1 MKFKKCLLP
10 VAMLASFTLAGCQS
24 NADDHAADV
33 YQTDQL
39 NTKQETKTVNIISIL
54 PAKVA
59 VDNSQNK
66 RNAQAFGALIGA
78 VAGGVIGHNVGS
90 GSNSGTTAGAVG
102 GGAVGAAAGSMVN
115 DKTLVEGVS
124 LTYKEGTKVYTS
136 TQVGKECQFTTGL
149 AVVITT
155 TYNETRIQPIPNVL
169 KELIIRRS
177 HEESFSLRHLSL
189 LKLSGYRLIIAGSTL
204 CCRRS
209 GTAR

>member
-66 RNAQAFGALIGA
+66 RNAQAF
-78 VAGGVIGHNVGS
+78 AGGVIGHTVGS

-155 TYNETRIQPIPNVL
+155 TYNETRIQPNTKCPE
-169 KELIIRRS
+169 KS
-177 HEESFSLRHLSL
+177 
-189 LKLSGYRLIIAGSTL
+189 
-204 CCRRS
+204 
-209 GTAR
+209 

>member
-10 VAMLASFTLAGCQS
+10 VVMLASFTLAGCQS

-90 GSNSGTTAGAVG
+90 GSNSGTTAVIPPLI
-102 GGAVGAAAGSMVN
+102 N
-115 DKTLVEGVS
+115 
-124 LTYKEGTKVYTS
+124 TKRRVTMYVPIMP
-136 TQVGKECQFTTGL
+136 QAML
-149 AVVITT
+149 A
-155 TYNETRIQPIPNVL
+155 N
-169 KELIIRRS
+169 
-177 HEESFSLRHLSL
+177 
-189 LKLSGYRLIIAGSTL
+189 KLPSKA
-204 CCRRS
+204 CWKKV
-209 GTAR
+209 

>member
-59 VDNSQNK
+59 VD
-66 RNAQAFGALIGA
+66 
-78 VAGGVIGHNVGS
+78 
-90 GSNSGTTAGAVG
+90 
-102 GGAVGAAAGSMVN
+102 
-115 DKTLVEGVS
+115 KTLVEGVS

-155 TYNETRIQPIPNVL
+155 TYNETRIQPNTKCPE
-169 KELIIRRS
+169 KS
-177 HEESFSLRHLSL
+177 
-189 LKLSGYRLIIAGSTL
+189 
-204 CCRRS
+204 
-209 GTAR
+209 

>member
-10 VAMLASFTLAGCQS
+10 VVMLASFTLAGCQS

-78 VAGGVIGHNVGS
+78 VAGGVIGHKVM
-90 GSNSGTTAGAVG
+90 TP
-102 GGAVGAAAGSMVN
+102 
-115 DKTLVEGVS
+115 
-124 LTYKEGTKVYTS
+124 TY
-136 TQVGKECQFTTGL
+136 
-149 AVVITT
+149 
-155 TYNETRIQPIPNVL
+155 
-169 KELIIRRS
+169 
-177 HEESFSLRHLSL
+177 
-189 LKLSGYRLIIAGSTL
+189 
-204 CCRRS
+204 
-209 GTAR
+209 

>member
-59 VDNSQNK
+59 VDNAQNK

-136 TQVGKECQFTTGL
+136 TQVGKECQFM
-149 AVVITT
+149 IRHEI
-155 TYNETRIQPIPNVL
+155 NEG
-169 KELIIRRS
+169 
-177 HEESFSLRHLSL
+177 ESVR
-189 LKLSGYRLIIAGSTL
+189 
-204 CCRRS
+204 
-209 GTAR
+209 

>member
-1 MKFKKCLLP
+1 MSSACGNVSVIHSGRMPVKCWWSCRRCL
-10 VAMLASFTLAGCQS
+10 S
-24 NADDHAADV
+24 NRSTE
-33 YQTDQL
+33 YQTR
-39 NTKQETKTVNIISIL
+39 TKTVNIISIL

-59 VDNSQNK
+59 VDNAQNK

-155 TYNETRIQPIPNVL
+155 TYNETRIQPNTKCPE
-169 KELIIRRS
+169 KS
-177 HEESFSLRHLSL
+177 
-189 LKLSGYRLIIAGSTL
+189 
-204 CCRRS
+204 
-209 GTAR
+209 

>member
-66 RNAQAFGALIGA
+66 PQRRFWQQFRNDGRGSWRRSCRR
-78 VAGGVIGHNVGS
+78 GS
-90 GSNSGTTAGAVG
+90 GFYG
-102 GGAVGAAAGSMVN
+102 
-115 DKTLVEGVS
+115 E
-124 LTYKEGTKVYTS
+124 
-136 TQVGKECQFTTGL
+136 
-149 AVVITT
+149 
-155 TYNETRIQPIPNVL
+155 
-169 KELIIRRS
+169 
-177 HEESFSLRHLSL
+177 
-189 LKLSGYRLIIAGSTL
+189 
-204 CCRRS
+204 
-209 GTAR
+209 

>member
-39 NTKQETKTVNIISIL
+39 NTKQETKT
-54 PAKVA
+54 AKVA

-155 TYNETRIQPIPNVL
+155 TYNETRIQPNTKCPE
-169 KELIIRRS
+169 KS
-177 HEESFSLRHLSL
+177 
-189 LKLSGYRLIIAGSTL
+189 
-204 CCRRS
+204 
-209 GTAR
+209 

>member
-66 RNAQAFGALIGA
+66 RNAQAFGGA
-78 VAGGVIGHNVGS
+78 YWRSRWRCYRPQRRVWQQFRNDGRCSWRRSCRRGS
-90 GSNSGTTAGAVG
+90 GFYG
-102 GGAVGAAAGSMVN
+102 
-115 DKTLVEGVS
+115 E
-124 LTYKEGTKVYTS
+124 
-136 TQVGKECQFTTGL
+136 
-149 AVVITT
+149 
-155 TYNETRIQPIPNVL
+155 
-169 KELIIRRS
+169 
-177 HEESFSLRHLSL
+177 
-189 LKLSGYRLIIAGSTL
+189 
-204 CCRRS
+204 
-209 GTAR
+209 

>member
-66 RNAQAFGALIGA
+66 RKHKPSARLLAQ
-78 VAGGVIGHNVGS
+78 S
-90 GSNSGTTAGAVG
+90 
-102 GGAVGAAAGSMVN
+102 
-115 DKTLVEGVS
+115 
-124 LTYKEGTKVYTS
+124 
-136 TQVGKECQFTTGL
+136 L
-149 AVVITT
+149 AVLSATT
-155 TYNETRIQPIPNVL
+155 SVLAAIPERRQGQL
-169 KELIIRRS
+169 AAEL
-177 HEESFSLRHLSL
+177 
-189 LKLSGYRLIIAGSTL
+189 
-204 CCRRS
+204 
-209 GTAR
+209 

>member
-66 RNAQAFGALIGA
+66 RNAQASARLLAQSLA
-78 VAGGVIGHNVGS
+78 VLSA
-90 GSNSGTTAGAVG
+90 TT
-102 GGAVGAAAGSMVN
+102 S
-115 DKTLVEGVS
+115 
-124 LTYKEGTKVYTS
+124 
-136 TQVGKECQFTTGL
+136 GL
-149 AVVITT
+149 AA
-155 TYNETRIQPIPNVL
+155 IPERRQVQL
-169 KELIIRRS
+169 AAEL
-177 HEESFSLRHLSL
+177 
-189 LKLSGYRLIIAGSTL
+189 
-204 CCRRS
+204 
-209 GTAR
+209 

>member
-90 GSNSGTTAGAVG
+90 GSNSGTTAGA
-102 GGAVGAAAGSMVN
+102 MVN

-155 TYNETRIQPIPNVL
+155 TYNETRIQPNTQCPE
-169 KELIIRRS
+169 KS
-177 HEESFSLRHLSL
+177 
-189 LKLSGYRLIIAGSTL
+189 
-204 CCRRS
+204 
-209 GTAR
+209 